1 MKKIYIINN
10 GVKMR
15 RLFFLATGILV
26 LMMTVFPGKQLKAQV
41 FGEFEGVQL
50 VNRPFEFLQGGTAIP
65 YENFVVPPNNTLDL
79 DDGYAE
85 VQLPFPFEFNG
96 EVFTKVWININGFVT
111 FGKVTIN
118 GTLEGPPTL
127 IAGTKNSN
135 ALFFDDPSYPVNVI
149 APFWGDH
156 YFRPD
161 SVKYKGYAPTTISYK
176 SEPDKFTIEWKNLNI
191 NYFPDFKA
199 SVADFQ
205 LILYKSTDPYSAQGD
220 IEFRYGTVG
229 KRAEQIPYWQ
239 TGQPGFDERL
249 FTNNCAVGI
258 KGEGKGFLQKADFM
272 NALFNG
278 GYLPYDPVK
287 VVTDTSKTTEWTP
300 TRNNALSIF
309 LRAKKRFNI
318 AEWWG
323 DGDVD
328 FSKAAGEPHY
338 NKPQNRFV
346 TINDARL
353 VMRAIATNVPL
364 DSIRRRAAYHAD
376 VNHNGR
382 FYYDTLGNRKTIP
395 WRTMNYADSM
405 HRITDISSL
414 KQIMFQA
421 DEYDAALI
429 IAYISGRIPYLPW
442 IWDTVPQ
449 YGKVNNEIA
458 SIRFGEWTRINENTY
473 NIPVYLDANFAGPV
487 GAKFQLDGE
496 VVSVTTNDENIIA
509 VNGKNTVVISGV
521 SEFAANKPFAY
532 VTVTTNN
539 NEINASNI
547 RFNERELESIKIKLA
562 EGIAGEE
569 FIMTAYPNPANS
581 TTNIAVSIEK
591 SSNYELAIFDAQG
604 NLVKVLHK
612 GSLKA
617 GQHSFDWNLTDE
629 AGKKVGNGVYIYRL
643 TGNGNTVSNKVVI
656 SR

>member
-1 MKKIYIINN
+1 
-10 GVKMR
+10 MR
-15 RLFFLATGILV
+15 RLFFLATGIILI
-26 LMMTVFPGKQLKAQV
+26 MMTVFPGKQLKAQV
-41 FGEFEGVQL
+41 FGEFEGIQL
-50 VNRPFEFLQGGTAIP
+50 VNRPFEFLQGGVAIP
-65 YENFVVPPNNTLDL
+65 YQNFVVPPNNTLDL

-96 EVFTKVWININGFVT
+96 EVFTKVWININGFIT

-135 ALFFDDPSYPVNVI
+135 ALFYDDPSYPVNVI

-161 SVKYKGYAPTTISYK
+161 SIKFKGYAPTTISYK

-229 KRAEQIPYWQ
+229 KRTEQIPYWQ
-239 TGQPGFDERL
+239 TGQPGFDERVIV
-249 FTNNCAVGI
+249 TGCAVGL
-258 KGEGKGFLQKADFM
+258 KGEGKGFLKQADFM

-278 GYLPYDPVK
+278 GYFPYNATK

-309 LRAKKRFNI
+309 MRAKKRFNV

-328 FSKAAGEPHY
+328 FSKAPGEKHF
-338 NKPQNRFV
+338 NMPQNRFV
-346 TINDARL
+346 TLNDARL
-353 VMRAIATNVPL
+353 IMRSIATNIPL

-382 FYYDTLGNRKTIP
+382 FYYDTLGNRKRIP
-395 WRTMNYADSM
+395 WKTMNYADSM

-429 IAYISGRIPYLPW
+429 IAYLSGRIPQLPW

-449 YGKVNNEIA
+449 YGKINNEIV
-458 SIRFGEWTRINENTY
+458 SIRFGEWTRISENTY
-473 NIPVYLDANFAGPV
+473 NIPVYIDGDFKGPI
-487 GAKFQLDGE
+487 GAKFNLDGKII
-496 VVSVTTNDENIIA
+496 STSNENENVLI
-509 VNGKNTVVISGV
+509 VNGENTVVISGV
-521 SEFAANKPFAY
+521 GEFSPNKPIAY
-532 VTVTTNN
+532 ITIETNN
-539 NEINASNI
+539 NELKASDI
-547 RFNERELESIKIKLA
+547 RLNERELADIRIKLA
-562 EGIAGEE
+562 EAKVGVNPI
-569 FIMTAYPNPANS
+569 ISVYPNPALNYTS
-581 TTNIAVSIEK
+581 FIINILNK
-591 SSNYELAIFDAQG
+591 NNYELAIYDMQG
-604 NLVKVLHK
+604 NLVKVIYK
-612 GSLKA
+612 GMLNTGSY
-617 GQHSFDWNLTDE
+617 SFDWNLTDE
-629 AGKKVGNGVYIYRL
+629 AGKKVGNGIYIYRL
-643 TGNGNTVSNKVVI
+643 IGNGETISNKIVV

>member
-1 MKKIYIINN
+1 MIYIINN

-15 RLFFLATGILV
+15 RLFFLATGIVL
-26 LMMTVFPGKQLKAQV
+26 LMMAVFPGKQLKAQV
-41 FGEFEGVQL
+41 FGEFEGIQL
-50 VNRPFEFLQGGTAIP
+50 VQRPFEFLQGGTAIP
-65 YENFVVPPNNTLDL
+65 YQKFVVPPNNTLDL

-96 EVFTKVWININGFVT
+96 EVFTKVWININGFIT
-111 FGKVTIN
+111 FGKVNIN
-118 GTLEGPPTL
+118 GTLEGPPSL
-127 IAGTKNSN
+127 IAGTKNPD
-135 ALFFDDPSYPVNVI
+135 ALFYDDPSYPVNVI

-156 YFRPD
+156 YYRPD
-161 SVKYKGYAPTTISYK
+161 SVLFKGYAPTTISYK
-176 SEPDKFTIEWKNLNI
+176 SEPDKFIIEWKNLNI
-191 NYFPDFKA
+191 NYFPDYKA

-229 KRAEQIPYWQ
+229 KRTVQLPYWQ
-239 TGQPGFDERL
+239 TGMPGFDERV
-249 FTNNCAVGI
+249 FVNNCAVGI

-278 GYLPYDPVK
+278 GYKPYDAVK

-300 TRNNALSIF
+300 TRSNSLSIF

-328 FSKAAGEPHY
+328 FSKAPGEPHH

-353 VMRAIATNVPL
+353 VMKAIATNVPL

-382 FYYDTLGNRKTIP
+382 FYYDTLGNRKVIP
-395 WRTMNYADSM
+395 WKTMNYADSM
-405 HRITDISSL
+405 QRITDISSL
-414 KQIMFQA
+414 KQVMFQA

-449 YGKVNNEIA
+449 YGKVNNEVA
-458 SIRFGEWTRINENTY
+458 SLRFGEWTRINENTY
-473 NIPVYLDANFAGPV
+473 NIPVYFDTEVKGAV
-487 GAKFQLDGE
+487 GAKFNLDGKII
-496 VVSVTTNDENIIA
+496 STSNNDENLLI
-509 VNGKNTVVISGV
+509 VNGENTVVISGFG
-521 SEFAANKPFAY
+521 EFSPNKPIAY
-532 VTVTTNN
+532 VTVSTSK
-539 NEINASNI
+539 NEINASSI
-547 RFNERELESIKIKLA
+547 RFNEKELANVKIKLA
-562 EGIAGEE
+562 ETIVGDNISLS
-569 FIMTAYPNPANS
+569 AYPNPALNNTS
-581 TTNIAVSIEK
+581 IAININARN
-591 SSNYELAIFDAQG
+591 NYELAIYDMQG
-604 NLVKVLHK
+604 NLIKVLHK
-612 GSLKA
+612 GMLES
-617 GQHSFDWNLTDE
+617 GTYSFDWNLSDE
-629 AGKKVGNGVYIYRL
+629 AGKKVSNGTYIYRL
-643 TGNGNTVSNKVVI
+643 TGNGETISNKVVV